1 MEENV
6 VEPAVPDPGDIV
18 GTAILTGTGAMVVND
33 EPIVVAV
40 SVVEDLIVSVGV
52 YVVPEVKPEID
63 TLVPVV
69 PVYTVSSP
77 EIVKV

>member
-18 GTAILTGTGAMVVND
+18 GTAILTGTGVVVVND

-69 PVYTVSSP
+69 PV
-77 EIVKV
+77 